1 MWSRFFFLCLAL
13 TAMATAPA
21 RADKLGLDELSGYLN
36 TLQSAR
42 SDFTQVDDDGTL
54 STGRFYIKRPG
65 RARFEY
71 DGKDAAKVIAGQGSV
86 VIHDPKSNQP
96 PESYPLRRTP
106 LSIILAERVDLSRAK
121 MVVGHDYDGTATRVR
136 AQDPEHPDY
145 GSIDLY
151 FTGEPVQLRKWV
163 INDGTGSQTTVILG
177 GMKTGM
183 SFPLSLFNTV
193 NPSPVTDR

>member
-1 MWSRFFFLCLAL
+1 MWNRILILCLAL
-13 TAMATAPA
+13 TAMATTPA
-21 RADKLGLDELSGYLN
+21 RADKLSLDELSGYLN

-42 SDFTQVDDDGTL
+42 SDFTQVNDDGTL
-54 STGRFYIKRPG
+54 STGRFYINRPG

-106 LSIILAERVDLSRAK
+106 LSIILAERVDLNRAR

-163 INDGTGSQTTVILG
+163 INDGAGSQTTVILG
-177 GMKTGM
+177 GMETGM

>member
-1 MWSRFFFLCLAL
+1 MWNRMFFLCLAL

-42 SDFTQVDDDGTL
+42 SDFTQVNDDGTL

-71 DGKDAAKVIAGQGSV
+71 DGKDAAKVIAGQGAV

-106 LSIILAERVDLSRAK
+106 LSIILAEQVDLSRAK

-151 FTGEPVQLRKWV
+151 FTGKPVQLRKWV
-163 INDGTGSQTTVILG
+163 INDSTGSQTTVILG
-177 GMKTGM
+177 GMETGM
-183 SFPLSLFNTV
+183 SFPVSLFNTV
-193 NPSPVTDR
+193 NPSSVTDR